1 MVPENT
7 GGTPADSDASAH
19 WLSARQSLAGLADG
33 GLNIAFEAVDRH
45 VQDGFGDRMALRCVD
60 RRGIVDDITYG
71 RLADLTGRFASLL
84 QQLGVRPGDA
94 VFTLLGREPAVYI
107 TALGTLKAG
116 GVFCPLFSAYGPD
129 PIRTRLRHGRG
140 RVLVTTAQLYKRKV
154 AQIRA
159 DLPDLEHVLVV
170 DDPWGQ
176 HTPAGSID
184 FAHALEAA
192 TPMSEPPRTSPN
204 DPALL
209 FFTSGTTGA
218 PKGAQHAHAAVVVH
232 RETAQRVFGL
242 GRQDVFWCTA
252 DPGWVTGTCYGIIAP
267 LTAGATVVADREEFD
282 AVRWYRLLQDQAVTV
297 WYTAPTAI
305 RMLMR
310 LDSTAEGRALT
321 DGLDLSALRLMASVG
336 EPLNPQAV
344 LWGEERFGRPF
355 HDTWWQTETGG
366 IMIANLD
373 GMKIRPGS
381 MGKPLPGVVADIV
394 EHAPDGR
401 IEQVTEPDQPGMLAL
416 KTGWPSLFRGYLGD
430 DERYRAAFA
439 DGWYLTGDLAR
450 RDRDG
455 YYWFVGRADDVIK
468 SAGHLIGPFEVESAL
483 MNHPAVAEVGVAG
496 KPDPIAGEIVV
507 AYVSLKPGHTGDAEL
522 RRTLMSQARQRLGA
536 AVAPRDIVFVETLP
550 KTNSGKILRREL
562 RTLDI
567 QGETAAN
574 TPRPNDGGSS

>member
-7 GGTPADSDASAH
+7 GGTPADTDASAH
-19 WLSARQSLAGLADG
+19 WLAARQDLAGLAGG

-45 VQDGFGDRMALRCVD
+45 VGDGHGDRLALRCID
-60 RRGIVDDITYG
+60 RRGIADDITYR

-84 QQLGVRPGDA
+84 QQLGVRPGDT

-107 TALGTLKAG
+107 AALGALKAG
-116 GVFCPLFSAYGPD
+116 CVFCPLFSAYGPD

-140 RVLVTTAQLYKRKV
+140 KVLVTTAQLYKRKI
-154 AQIRA
+154 AQVRDA
-159 DLPDLEHVLVV
+159 LPDLEHVMVV
-170 DDPWGQ
+170 SDLWAEAA
-176 HTPAGSID
+176 PAGAID
-184 FAHALEAA
+184 FAGAIEAA
-192 TPMSEPPRTSPN
+192 PPLSAPPCTKPD

-218 PKGAQHAHAAVVVH
+218 PKGAMHAHEAVVVH
-232 RETAQRVFGL
+232 HATASRVFDL
-242 GRQDVFWCTA
+242 GRDDVFWCTA

-267 LTAGATVVADREEFD
+267 LTAGATVVADREDFD

-310 LDSTAEGRALT
+310 LDATAEGRAMA

-344 LWGEERFGRPF
+344 LWGKERFGRPF

-366 IMIANLD
+366 IMIANLTD
-373 GMKIRPGS
+373 MEIRPGS

-394 EHAPDGR
+394 EHSPAGRVEPVGDPDR
-401 IEQVTEPDQPGMLAL
+401 PGMLAL
-416 KTGWPSLFRGYLGD
+416 KTGWPSLFRGYLD
-430 DERYRAAFA
+430 DEERYRAAFA

-450 RDRDG
+450 RDGDG

-483 MNHPAVAEVGVAG
+483 MNHPAVAEVGVTG

-507 AYVSLKPGHTGDAEL
+507 AYVALKPGHVGDAAL
-522 RRTLMSQARQRLGA
+522 RRTLLSQARQRLGA
-536 AVAPRDIVFVETLP
+536 AVAPRHIAFVDALP

-562 RTLDI
+562 RALDI
-567 QGETAAN
+567 PGETAAN
-574 TPRPNDGGSS
+574 TPRPSDDRSL